1 MMVVSE
7 ENMKKTLYSLG
18 IIIIIALVAML
29 YTYATAFQ
37 VRNVESMSILSQ
49 EYTFDLEDETTQ
61 LLIKKLQVLK
71 QYEQVNSIDSIV
83 SETLILDM
91 KYSQEKTFE
100 ISLNHDFSSVYIT
113 DINKEITYEMDDDF
127 VAWLYMLPPFES
139 IYTYKTPLRHDL
151 VIDGKKVYGAS
162 VDYFYMTAD
171 KEWHAQSIEEDT
183 EPYVMIITEPNVLF
197 SVRSDVGM
205 NEVML
210 KVSKDDKIL
219 YEKPLEE
226 GIYQPADNGHYIY
239 EVTSSWQD
247 TLYYGSESTLF
258 IVEAQY
264 SPVFTASSDSISQ
277 GEFIII
283 QGSKIYD
290 PESLYIDQSYMEGLS
305 FEKNGDSYEC
315 LIPSTYYTTPGVYTI
330 NYGVGQYE
338 YELTFEVKA
347 REFNLQY
354 LTVNEKTTQT
364 TQTAEAYAEY
374 NKYYKPALLKNVYQ
388 SEASHLTNQ
397 SFVLPVTGR
406 ITTEF
411 GVQRYVNDKP
421 TSYPHSGLDIANDTG
436 TEVISTYDGEVVL
449 SMPLLVTGNTVV
461 ISHGNGIFSSY
472 LHMDSLNVEEGDIV
486 KTGET
491 IGTIGSTGFSTGPH
505 LHFTISYYKMN
516 LEPGYFIYG
525 EPVTYE
531 NYKTLFNN

>member
-1 MMVVSE
+1 MMAVSE
-7 ENMKKTLYSLG
+7 VNMKKILYSLG
-18 IIIIIALVAML
+18 IIIVISLVALL

-37 VRNVESMSILSQ
+37 VRNVESMSILDQ

-71 QYEQVNSIDSIV
+71 QYEQVKSIDSIV

-100 ISLNHDFSSVYIT
+100 ISLNHDFTSVYIT
-113 DINKEITYEMDDDF
+113 DIKKEIIYEMDDDF
-127 VAWLYMLPPFES
+127 VTWLYMLPPFES

-151 VIDGKKVYGAS
+151 VIDDKKVYGAS

-171 KEWHAQSIEEDT
+171 KQWHAQSIEEDT

-197 SVRSDVGM
+197 TVRSDVGM

-210 KVSKDDKIL
+210 KVTKDDKIL

-226 GIYQPADNGHYIY
+226 GIYQPVDNGQYIY

-247 TLYYGSESTLF
+247 TLYYGHESTSF

-264 SPVFTASSDSISQ
+264 PPVFTVSSDIISQ

-283 QGSKIYD
+283 KGSRIFD

-305 FEKNGDSYEC
+305 FEKNGDLYEC
-315 LIPSTYYTTPGVYTI
+315 LIPSTYYTTPDVYTL

-338 YELTFEVKA
+338 YELTFEVKT

-354 LTVNEKTTQT
+354 LTVDEKTTQT

-388 SEASHLTNQ
+388 SEVSHLTNQ
-397 SFVLPVTGR
+397 SFILPVKGR

-411 GVQRYVNDKP
+411 GVQRYVNNKP
-421 TSYPHSGLDIANDTG
+421 TSYHHSGLDIANDRG

-449 SMPLLVTGNTVV
+449 SMSLLVTGNTVV

-472 LHMDSLNVEEGDIV
+472 LHMDSLNVEEGDTV
-486 KTGET
+486 KAGEK

-531 NYKTLFNN
+531 NYKILFNN